1 MTTSSD
7 TIEHFQLEAASKDVE
22 HPDNDVGNKTIVD
35 QWMDMSP
42 IERERYEK
50 KLVRKLDF
58 KLIPPLTL
66 LYLLSFIDRANIGN
80 AKIQGVSPQCRIG

>member
-7 TIEHFQLEAASKDVE
+7 TIERLQLEEASKGVE
-22 HPDNDVGNKTIVD
+22 QPYNDVVNKRIID
-35 QWMDMSP
+35 QWMDMSA

-50 KLVRKLDF
+50 KLVRKLDL

-80 AKIQGVSPQCRIG
+80 AKIQGVSLQ

>member
-7 TIEHFQLEAASKDVE
+7 TIERLQLEEASKGVE
-22 HPDNDVGNKTIVD
+22 HPYNDVVNKRIID
-35 QWMDMSP
+35 QWMDMSA

-50 KLVRKLDF
+50 KLVRKLDL

-80 AKIQGVSPQCRIG
+80 AKIQGVSLQ